1 MKKCEPFHTSLKLNP
16 TCPENSAK
24 IEKILQQEEVMSSN
38 ARPVLVAKITLSL
51 EEVGEVQTLAALCNQ
66 LEGLDLKL
74 PFPLSQ
80 STEPSAFLCYADG
93 RLVGYSALDGDEVCG
108 MVHPDRRRQGIG
120 RKLLTAALE
129 EAGRRRKPHLLLI
142 CEASSS
148 SGQAFVAAQKGQ
160 HAFGEYRM
168 VLETLRETPPND
180 LPIQLQEAGPEDVE
194 RLTEIL
200 AESFGDPEEIAR
212 ENVVESMALHNDQ
225 FYLALSDGAPVG
237 ALKVVYE
244 PPRAGI
250 YAFGVLPSRQGRGIG
265 RQILFQ
271 MCARLLAQGHQPI
284 SLEVETDN
292 NRAISVYRACG
303 FRETTVYNY
312 YQVSGAKAGR

>member
-1 MKKCEPFHTSLKLNP
+1 
-16 TCPENSAK
+16 
-24 IEKILQQEEVMSSN
+24 MSNN
-38 ARPVLVAKITLSL
+38 ARPVLVAKTTLSL
-51 EEVGEVQTLAALCNQ
+51 EEVGEVKALATLCNQ
-66 LEGLDLKL
+66 LERLDLKL
-74 PFPLSQ
+74 TFPLDQ

-93 RLVGYSALDGDEVCG
+93 RLVGYSALDGNEVCG

-129 EAGRRRKPHLLLI
+129 EAGRQQQPHLLLI
-142 CEASSS
+142 CEANSS
-148 SGQAFVAAQKGQ
+148 SGQAFVAAQNGQ

-168 VLETLRETPPND
+168 VLETPRETPPND

-194 RLTEIL
+194 LLTEIL
-200 AESFGDPEEIAR
+200 AESFSDPVEMAR
-212 ENVVESMALHNDQ
+212 ENVVESLAMRNEQ
-225 FYLALSDGAPVG
+225 FYLALSDGTPVG

-250 YAFGVLPSRQGRGIG
+250 YGFGVLSAHQGRGIG

-271 MCARLLAQGHQPI
+271 MCQRLLAQGHAPI

-292 NRAISVYRACG
+292 DRAISVYRACG

-312 YQVSGAKAGR
+312 YQVSGAAAGR

>member
-1 MKKCEPFHTSLKLNP
+1 MHT
-16 TCPENSAK
+16 
-24 IEKILQQEEVMSSN
+24 
-38 ARPVLVAKITLSL
+38 RPVLVAKTTLSL
-51 EEVGEVQTLAALCNQ
+51 EEVGEVQALAALCNQ
-66 LEGLDLKL
+66 REGLDLKL
-74 PFPLSQ
+74 AFPLDQ

-108 MVHPDRRRQGIG
+108 MVHPDSRRRGIG

-129 EAGRRRKPHLLLI
+129 EAGRRHHPQLLLI
-142 CEASSS
+142 CEANSS
-148 SGQAFVAAQKGQ
+148 SGQGFVAAQNGQ

-168 VLETLRETPPND
+168 ILETLRETPPND

-194 RLTEIL
+194 LLTEIL
-200 AESFGDPEEIAR
+200 AESFGDPVEMAH
-212 ENVVESMALHNDQ
+212 ENVVESMALHNEQ

-237 ALKVVYE
+237 TLKVVYE

-250 YAFGVLPSRQGRGIG
+250 YGFGVLRTHQGRGIG

-271 MCARLLAQGHQPI
+271 MCQRLLAQGHQPI

-312 YQVSGAKAGR
+312 YWVSENKSPSRETS